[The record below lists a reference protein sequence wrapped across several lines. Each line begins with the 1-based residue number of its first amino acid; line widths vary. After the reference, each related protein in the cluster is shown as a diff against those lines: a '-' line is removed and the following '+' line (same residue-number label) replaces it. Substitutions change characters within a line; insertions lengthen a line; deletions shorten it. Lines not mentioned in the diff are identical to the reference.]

1 MKLNIIKHQNGNEV
15 MNFILNLDTLKEI
28 MSVIDKVSTYTDKK
42 KGEILSAGLPYEE
55 IKEGNFKGFISPSFQ
70 VITSGNH
77 IDITDGDTNYQLH
90 FFSSL
95 EVMSLPILAA

>member
-1 MKLNIIKHQNGNEV
+1 MKANIIKHQNGNEV
-15 MNFILNLDTLKEI
+15 MNLTLNLDSFKEI
-28 MSVIDKVSTYTDKK
+28 MSVIKKVSTYTDKK
-42 KGEILSAGLPYEE
+42 KIEILSSGLPYEE
-55 IKEGNFKGFISPSFQ
+55 IKEGNFKGFISPTFQ

-77 IDITDGDTNYQLH
+77 IDITDGDMNYQLH

>member
-1 MKLNIIKHQNGNEV
+1 MKLNVIKHQNGNEV

-28 MSVIDKVSTYTDKK
+28 MSVIDKVTTYTNKK
-42 KGEILSAGLPYEE
+42 KIDVLSNGVPYEE
-55 IKEGNFKGFISPSFQ
+55 IKEGNFKGFISPAFH

-77 IDITDGDTNYQLH
+77 IDITDGDINYQLH

>member
-1 MKLNIIKHQNGNEV
+1 MKLNVIKHQNGNEI
-15 MNFILNLDTLKEI
+15 MNFILNLDTLGEI
-28 MSVIDKVSTYTDKK
+28 MSVVDKVTTYTDTKK
-42 KGEILSAGLPYEE
+42 VAILSNGVPCEE
-55 IKEGNFKGFISPSFQ
+55 IKEGNFKGFISPAFQ

-77 IDITDGDTNYQLH
+77 IDITDGDINYQLH

>member
-1 MKLNIIKHQNGNEV
+1 MKLNVIKHQNGNEV
-15 MNFILNLDTLKEI
+15 MNLTLNLDSLKEI
-28 MSVIDKVSTYTDKK
+28 MSVIKKVSTYTDKK
-42 KGEILSAGLPYEE
+42 KVEIISRGFPYEE
-55 IKEGNFKGFISPSFQ
+55 IKEGNFKGFISPTFQ

-77 IDITDGDTNYQLH
+77 IDITDGDMNYQLH